1 MLGIFASFTSIA
13 AFLFAIVAIIVVNTN
28 TNPTSTTATAAATP
42 TLTMTEF
49 KFTPSTVTVPV
60 GGSLQVTN
68 NGTMTHNFTV
78 DGGPAT
84 TDIDAGGSRTVDL
97 SSLSAGSYSFTC
109 TIPGHADSGMKGTLT
124 IGASS
129 SSDAAS
135 ASTDHSAHGDS
146 TDWAA
151 MDQAMTDGANA
162 YVKAVVA
169 SIAAGNPSGVATAGR
184 GNQRLEPKIL
194 PDGTKEF
201 DLEASIIDWE
211 VEPGRTVQAWAYNG
225 QVPSPWIRVE
235 PNDHVRVVLTNNLP
249 AGTDIHF
256 HGITTPFT
264 QDGVAPI
271 TQPMVEPGQTY
282 TYEFYAPAEPELG
295 MYHPHNHGQVAVVN
309 GMFGVFQVGDVG
321 LPRGKTINGVTVPS
335 NLTVSQEIPMV
346 LNDAGTIGL
355 TLNGKAFPAT
365 DPIVTKVGEWTL
377 VHYYN
382 EGLQAHPMH
391 LHHVPQLVVA
401 KDGFPLEQPY
411 FADTVN
417 IAPGERYSV
426 LVHSRPQDVS
436 LDPNDPSK
444 VLGPG
449 IWAYHC
455 HILTHAE
462 GDKGLQ
468 GMVTA
473 WVVAP

>member
-1 MLGIFASFTSIA
+1 MFGVFASFTSIA
-13 AFLFAIVAIIVVNTN
+13 AFLIAVVAIIVVNDN
-28 TNPTSTTATAAATP
+28 TTTTTSTAAAP
-42 TLTMTEF
+42 VAVSMSEF
-49 KFTPSTVTVPV
+49 AFTPSTLTVAV
-60 GGSLQVTN
+60 GGSLAVTN
-68 NGTMTHNFTV
+68 DGTMAHNLAV
-78 DGGPAT
+78 EGGPNT
-84 TDIDAGGSRTVDL
+84 RDIAPGASQTLDL
-97 SSLSAGSYSFTC
+97 SSLPAGSYAFSC
-109 TIPGHADSGMKGTLT
+109 TIPGHADSGMTGTLT
-124 IGASS
+124 ISASGATP
-129 SSDAAS
+129 AAS
-135 ASTDHSAHGDS
+135 GSTDHSSHGAGA
-146 TDWAA
+146 DWAA
-151 MDQAMTDGANA
+151 MDQAMIEGADA

-169 SIAAGNPSGVATAGR
+169 SIEAGNPSGVATQGR
-184 GNQRLEPKIL
+184 GNQKLAPTVL

-201 DLEASIIDWE
+201 RLEASITEWE
-211 VEPGRTVQAWAYNG
+211 VEPGKVVEAWAYNG

-235 PNDHVRVVLTNNLP
+235 PGDHVRVVLTNDLP

-256 HGITTPFT
+256 HGVTTPFT

-271 TQPMVEPGQTY
+271 TQPMVMPGETY
-282 TYEFYAPAEPELG
+282 TYEFFAPSEPELG

-309 GMFGVFQVGDVG
+309 GMFGVFQVGDVE
-321 LPRGKTINGVTVPS
+321 LPRGETINGVTIPGDLQVA
-335 NLTVSQEIPMV
+335 QELPMV

-365 DPIVTKVGEWTL
+365 DPIVSKVGQWTL

-401 KDGFPLEQPY
+401 KDGFPLESPY

-426 LVHSRPQDVS
+426 LVQSRPQDVS
-436 LDPNDPSK
+436 IDPTDGTT